1 MSFEICFHVWDLA
14 RASLTEGMKMKALH
28 KVQYPWIIL
37 IVAYL
42 SSVACAQMH
51 GAPPINSNEF
61 WTSTTLMSTPNT
73 NTNPPHMTES
83 QIKSGNRTLARQS
96 VEVLGPESRYQRY
109 LDTETETVQESPTTS
124 HSIVRTYR
132 TDVNGQK
139 ILVRVTDENIQSAG
153 TGELNV
159 VRTISD
165 RDLNGALQ
173 IVQYEVTETIKL
185 GPNSRETKTIVYVPV
200 ATGIVAAQTVELQQ
214 SSPVA
219 RKKTPPEGWH
229 EVEVRESTTKEDGSN
244 RTSEE
249 RVLRRDSDGKLSPF
263 SRTLSK
269 ETNVHGAKMNTV
281 ETYSL
286 DLPGLAR
293 DGKLHLSERSTT
305 IQRTD
310 PGKIRTEQEL
320 EQLDPGDPNAGL
332 KVTKKITE
340 ILVSGASG
348 TEGTKTVQ
356 ARNTSGGFTIVSV
369 ERRRSHQVTASEGDI
384 EQAQSPK

>member
-1 MSFEICFHVWDLA
+1 
-14 RASLTEGMKMKALH
+14 MKMKALH

-109 LDTETETVQESPTTS
+109 LDTETETVQESPTAS

-165 RDLNGALQ
+165 RDLNGAL
-173 IVQYEVTETIKL
+173 
-185 GPNSRETKTIVYVPV
+185 
-200 ATGIVAAQTVELQQ
+200 
-214 SSPVA
+214 
-219 RKKTPPEGWH
+219 
-229 EVEVRESTTKEDGSN
+229 
-244 RTSEE
+244 
-249 RVLRRDSDGKLSPF
+249 
-263 SRTLSK
+263 
-269 ETNVHGAKMNTV
+269 
-281 ETYSL
+281 
-286 DLPGLAR
+286 
-293 DGKLHLSERSTT
+293 
-305 IQRTD
+305 
-310 PGKIRTEQEL
+310 
-320 EQLDPGDPNAGL
+320 
-332 KVTKKITE
+332 
-340 ILVSGASG
+340 
-348 TEGTKTVQ
+348 
-356 ARNTSGGFTIVSV
+356 
-369 ERRRSHQVTASEGDI
+369 
-384 EQAQSPK
+384 